1 MKVGDL
7 VKMIDGCL
15 REGDKL
21 TAVGI
26 IVGVREP
33 TGTLMHPA
41 YLRRVCVRWSD
52 GHGQLDWEPADWL
65 EVISASR

>member
-15 REGDKL
+15 REGDEL
-21 TAVGI
+21 DAVGI

-33 TGTLMHPA
+33 TDTA
-41 YLRRVCVRWSD
+41 ILRRVCWIVTSRVRVVN
-52 GHGQLDWEPADWL
+52 E
-65 EVISASR
+65 SR

>member
-7 VKMIDGCL
+7 VKMIGGCL
-15 REGDKL
+15 REGDEL
-21 TAVGI
+21 DAVGI

-33 TGTLMHPA
+33 TDTT

-52 GHGQLDWEPADWL
+52 GHGQLDWEPTDWL
-65 EVISASR
+65 EVISENR